1 MKRVNIDTIDLK
13 CAISIAIDENGL
25 YHTPFSFKKLEI

>member
-1 MKRVNIDTIDLK
+1 MKRVNMDAIGLK

-25 YHTPFSFKKLEI
+25 YHTPLSLT